1 MLTLWTYAPG
11 RDGRQALLDRIRS
24 RAERGLRSLLLV
36 PESGSH
42 RWSGRFWPAAATG
55 RENMPR

>member
-42 RWSGRFWPAAATG
+42 QMERRF
-55 RENMPR
+55 